1 MTDIKLFSLK
11 GKGVTEIPGETSHLE
26 RPLQILFEDNLDKL
40 LSVHFLASEY
50 AIKSGRLDKGGRM
63 DTLGI
68 DENKRPVIIEYKRN
82 SNENI
87 INQGLFYLDWL
98 MDHKANFKLL
108 VMEKMG
114 GDVAEDVDWTAP
126 RLICVAGNF
135 THYDQHAIKQMDRN
149 IELIRY
155 ERFGEDLMVLQLL
168 TATTAKTNQVARTG
182 SGRVRKKGKA
192 TPKQREHKQALVEAP
207 ADVRR
212 RYEDLKEFMQSLGDD
227 VQEIHLKHYTAFKRI
242 KNFACVRL
250 FNRIKRIVVWVP
262 LNPNDFDLDGEFL
275 KDVSKVGHLGTGNL
289 QITIASDDDLERA
302 KSVIEVSYE
311 K

>member
-11 GKGVTEIPGETSHLE
+11 GKGVTEIPGRTSNLE
-26 RPLQILFEDNLDKL
+26 RPLQMLFESNLDKL

-50 AIKSGRLDKGGRM
+50 AIKSGRLEKGGRM
-63 DTLGI
+63 DTLGM

-108 VMEKMG
+108 VMDKMG
-114 GDVAEDVDWTAP
+114 GEVADDIDWTAP

-135 THYDQHAIKQMDRN
+135 TPYDQHAIRQMDRN

-155 ERFGEDLMVLQLL
+155 EKFGDDLMVLQLL
-168 TATTAKTNQVARTG
+168 TATIAKTNQMT
-182 SGRVRKKGKA
+182 RVNSRAKKKGKG
-192 TPKQREHKQALVEAP
+192 TSKYKEHKQALAEAP
-207 ADVRR
+207 ADVRE
-212 RYEDLKEFMQSLGDD
+212 RYDRLTEYIGNLGED
-227 VQEIHLKHYTAFKRI
+227 VQELHLKQYVAFKRI
-242 KNFACVRL
+242 KNFACAKL

-262 LNPNDFDLDGEFL
+262 LNPKDFDLDDDFL
-275 KDVSKVGHLGTGNL
+275 KDVSKVGHHGTGDL
-289 QITIASDDDLERA
+289 QISIASDEDLERA
-302 KSVIEVSYE
+302 KSVIEMSYD